1 MGEFRLYFELGM
13 EHILD
18 PRGYDHIMFVIALCT
33 VFVFGDWKKVLIL
46 VTAFTIGHSITL
58 GLATLNVIRVNTALI
73 EFLIPVTI
81 LLTAVSNIFSRT
93 NTIRRSKIQT
103 NYILALFFGFIHGM
117 GFSNYLQ
124 ALLGKDESIFTQLF
138 AFNIGLEAGQIIVVS
153 FFLLITFI
161 FIDIF
166 RISRRDWRLVISS
179 AIIGIAFTMMADN
192 KFW

>member
-81 LLTAVSNIFSRT
+81 FLTAVSNIFSRT